1 MRTDK
6 NAPVTVAAP
15 ALSDGRPL
23 RDSPVDRLRP
33 RTAGQLLDG
42 GFEVMRY
49 RFATSIALA
58 ATAGLPLIAAPTLL
72 NVARR
77 AGISEA
83 IDSVGSTS
91 NPVNLTSGFGFSLTV
106 ILGSALATAIV
117 GVWQTRMVV
126 GWLHGEDPSIGTV
139 LRSTKGRLWV
149 LLLAWLCL
157 LPLRAIGGIFTCGIL
172 AIFLNPLLLV
182 VSPVIAVEGLG
193 PMASIARGWRVA
205 RRRYAASLG
214 LFVMLMVV
222 TLLLSYGVLA
232 LRSLATALIPDDVAG
247 DVVSSAIAIG
257 LQLIMLS
264 VNASVATLL
273 YLDARVRNEGLDL
286 ELDAVTYFEA
296 VP

>member
-1 MRTDK
+1 M
-6 NAPVTVAAP
+6 
-15 ALSDGRPL
+15 L
-23 RDSPVDRLRP
+23 
-33 RTAGQLLDG
+33 G
-42 GFEVMRY
+42 GPG
-49 RFATSIALA
+49 S
-58 ATAGLPLIAAPTLL
+58 
-72 NVARR
+72 
-77 AGISEA
+77 SEA